1 MKKLISLLLALTLMM
16 SIGVTAFASDL
27 DFKSHDYTQGDQEP
41 MTQLI
46 WTEKKGASWTLN
58 IPAEFQL
65 PYQNTVLPLVTITN
79 VQNLGES
86 QRILALVGGNGEY
99 LVRKG
104 SGTGSASMAYKIQ
117 IYEWT
122 EERHL
127 VEEFDP
133 TDTSRM
139 GVVAKYERD
148 ELIPYGI
155 VIAID
160 ENHWNSATP
169 SGRYE
174 STLIYTSLLEN
185 IE

>member
-1 MKKLISLLLALTLMM
+1 MKKLLALLCALKLL
-16 SIGVTAFASDL
+16 SLGVTAFASDL
-27 DFKSHDYTQGDQEP
+27 EFKSHDYTQGDQEP

-65 PYQNTVLPLVTITN
+65 PYQNSVLPLVTITN

-86 QRILALVGGNGEY
+86 QMILALVGGNGEY

-139 GVVAKYERD
+139 GVVAKYEGD

-160 ENHWNSATP
+160 ENDWNSATP

-174 STLIYTSLLEN
+174 STLIYTSIVEN

>member
-1 MKKLISLLLALTLMM
+1 MKKQLALLCALTLLL
-16 SIGVTAFASDL
+16 SLGVTAFASDL
-27 DFKSHDYTQGDQEP
+27 EFKSHDYTQGDQEP

-65 PYQNTVLPLVTITN
+65 PYQNSVLPLVTISN

-86 QRILALVGGNGEY
+86 QMILALVGGNGEY

-155 VIAID
+155 VIAINED
-160 ENHWNSATP
+160 QWNNAP
-169 SGRYE
+169 SGTYE
-174 STLIYTSLLEN
+174 STLIYTSIVEN